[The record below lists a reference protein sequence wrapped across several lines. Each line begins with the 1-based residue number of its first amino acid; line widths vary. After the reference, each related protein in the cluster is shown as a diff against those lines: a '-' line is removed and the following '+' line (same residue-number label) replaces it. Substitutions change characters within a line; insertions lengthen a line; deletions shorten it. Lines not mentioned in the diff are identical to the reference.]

1 MINNRSGS
9 QRFYFAFNRVA
20 LDFLCR
26 HAGSNRDW
34 QFLARIDL
42 YRYRRLIAIRQEQ
55 DDAGRAKREQDR
67 QCRNRPDA
75 FQHGAAGAIEARDCA
90 DGALLKFLTL
100 IVHLSAALE
109 QRAPPRLPSS
119 GVATSRGP
127 IRFVGLIVGAKDE
140 QGVVNK
146 GALKAPGLLWSQD

>member
-1 MINNRSGS
+1 M
-9 QRFYFAFNRVA
+9 
-20 LDFLCR
+20 
-26 HAGSNRDW
+26 
-34 QFLARIDL
+34 
-42 YRYRRLIAIRQEQ
+42 
-55 DDAGRAKREQDR
+55 
-67 QCRNRPDA
+67 PDA
-75 FQHGAAGAIEARDCA
+75 QSANRTGSAAIALMRFSTARRA
-90 DGALLKFLTL
+90 RSKRRTPPTVRFSNLLTL